1 MNQNN
6 PKKYKTPL
14 PKKNN
19 KINKIKRRSQKNQNG
34 L

>member
-6 PKKYKTPL
+6 PKKYKIL

-19 KINKIKRRSQKNQNG
+19 KINKIKKRSQKNQNG